1 MIEASPALDGG
12 VDHVDSVR
20 HRDDQY
26 LVLHGLRDAPQELSH
41 LFDAVMARSHFAVSK
56 KRLHLVDPENRSEEH
71 TSELQSLMRISYAVF
86 CLKKKQT
93 STNIIDT

>member
-56 KRLHLVDPENRSEEH
+56 KRLHLVDHEN
-71 TSELQSLMRISYAVF
+71 
-86 CLKKKQT
+86 
-93 STNIIDT
+93 